1 MGSRVSKNG
10 AREVAVELASVCL
23 AAMLLGGSPV
33 VAQAQA
39 VGAATPLIVDG
50 SFEMIGWTA
59 DKPDEK
65 FRDLCSATAGVVAC
79 HMQTQI
85 PYGMLKTSIKG
96 TLHGNQ
102 IVSQALLQVSQSV
115 PECTYSSE
123 TALTGTINLSPD
135 GTFTNRWTNGPTSYT
150 SVTGPCAATL
160 PRTTPPGPPSDWIGT
175 WRQLTVGTDDVG
187 TMAERCSPPRSSEAL
202 AKVAALNTE
211 WTLDFLRRQLAI
223 KSDVERICFNA
234 AIVRYADAVES
245 LAPAYYDA
253 LEARATYNAAI
264 QARKLWFAKQ
274 TDIEESNSRS
284 AEYDNQVMQTL
295 GTAIVGTAIAPA
307 ALVAT
312 ALSAYRIALA
322 NLRDLVVLPP
332 FHEGLYQSYRTLR
345 AQHDSVEA
353 FDIASSAGGSAY
365 HLLVQQMVPL
375 VGAQKLSGEERSRV
389 LAQFWRTRF
398 EARYAVDQVI
408 AKGPPTAQINAALA
422 PARRCIGGF
431 RQEVAKCVQEAT
443 SK

>member
-10 AREVAVELASVCL
+10 AREVAVELASVFL
-23 AAMLLGGSPV
+23 SVMLLGSVPFQARAQVVGS
-33 VAQAQA
+33 
-39 VGAATPLIVDG
+39 AAPLVVDG
-50 SFEMIGWTA
+50 TIE
-59 DKPDEK
+59 
-65 FRDLCSATAGVVAC
+65 
-79 HMQTQI
+79 
-85 PYGMLKTSIKG
+85 
-96 TLHGNQ
+96 
-102 IVSQALLQVSQSV
+102 IVSWTPGQEDYKYREVCTVSGADVSCVGHVAVASSV
-115 PECTYSSE
+115 MNSRFAGS
-123 TALTGTINLSPD
+123 LTGDRITGNSLIILRSDVPSCSLTQETRRVEVWHLGVD
-135 GTFTNRWTNGPTSYT
+135 GTVRLSTPNGATETIT
-150 SVTGPCAATL
+150 SVSGECAKAL
-160 PRTTPPGPPSDWIGT
+160 PRKSTTPPYSWIGT

-187 TMAERCSPPRSSEAL
+187 TMAERCPPPRSSEAL

-284 AEYDNQVMQTL
+284 AEYDNQVMQTF

>member
-1 MGSRVSKNG
+1 
-10 AREVAVELASVCL
+10 
-23 AAMLLGGSPV
+23 
-33 VAQAQA
+33 
-39 VGAATPLIVDG
+39 
-50 SFEMIGWTA
+50 
-59 DKPDEK
+59 
-65 FRDLCSATAGVVAC
+65 
-79 HMQTQI
+79 
-85 PYGMLKTSIKG
+85 
-96 TLHGNQ
+96 
-102 IVSQALLQVSQSV
+102 
-115 PECTYSSE
+115 
-123 TALTGTINLSPD
+123 
-135 GTFTNRWTNGPTSYT
+135 
-150 SVTGPCAATL
+150 
-160 PRTTPPGPPSDWIGT
+160 
-175 WRQLTVGTDDVG
+175 
-187 TMAERCSPPRSSEAL
+187 
-202 AKVAALNTE
+202 
-211 WTLDFLRRQLAI
+211 
-223 KSDVERICFNA
+223 
-234 AIVRYADAVES
+234 
-245 LAPAYYDA
+245 
-253 LEARATYNAAI
+253 
-264 QARKLWFAKQ
+264 
-274 TDIEESNSRS
+274 
-284 AEYDNQVMQTL
+284 MQTL

-312 ALSAYRIALA
+312 AISAYRIALA